1 MKVKFRVRNIK
12 GGRIFRRFDECK
24 SESALMDA
32 AIARRNRAMAE
43 RRARLM
49 AEMLGARGGKHDV
62 VDKV

>member
-12 GGRIFRRFDECK
+12 GGLVLRCFDECE

-32 AIARRNRAMAE
+32 AIARRDRAMAE

-49 AEMLGARGGKHDV
+49 AKLLGARGGKHDV

>member
-1 MKVKFRVRNIK
+1 MKVKFSVRNIK
-12 GGRIFRRFDECK
+12 GGRILRRFDECE

-32 AIARRNRAMAE
+32 AIARRNRAMAQ

-49 AEMLGARGGKHDV
+49 AEMLGTRGGQHDV

>member
-12 GGRIFRRFDECK
+12 GGRGLRCFDECE

-32 AIARRNRAMAE
+32 AIARRDRAMAE
-43 RRARLM
+43 RRARLTVK
-49 AEMLGARGGKHDV
+49 MLGARGGKHDV